1 MRKILLLILPLL
13 LCVFSINAQTISSE
27 DNAATSLVSANKT
40 LVGLTDENLKNLIL
54 SSTYLDNTTGIR
66 MVYMIQTYK
75 SLPVWNQMLVFAST
89 LIFQ

>member
-54 SSTYLDNTTGIR
+54 
-66 MVYMIQTYK
+66 
-75 SLPVWNQMLVFAST
+75 
-89 LIFQ
+89 